1 MWCQDGVFND
11 DRFARLT
18 ADLEPDLDTVMV
30 EGAFV
35 KARRHGARAPKDD
48 VLTTPDESRAAA
60 AIGVSRG
67 DLA

>member
-30 EGAFV
+30 EGVFV
-35 KARRHGARAPKDD
+35 KVRRHGAGAPKDD
-48 VLTTPDESRAAA
+48 ALTTPDESRAAA

>member
-48 VLTTPDESRAAA
+48 ALTTPDESRAAA